1 MTFKA
6 AVADLPLGGGK
17 GVIMAPADAP
27 LTARRRRA
35 ALLDFGDL
43 VESAQGRYITAEDV
57 GTSSRDMAVIAQ
69 QTGHV
74 AGLARSRGGSG
85 DPSPFTALGV
95 EAAIRAT
102 CRARL
107 RRRLAARPQRS
118 ACSGSATSARGWPS
132 AAPGPGRG
140 SIVADVDPRKQALA
154 AAARRQLVDARRGAG
169 EPRSTCSC
177 RARWAAC
184 STTRSVP
191 RLRCRAIAG
200 AANNQLADDGIAA
213 LLQERGILWAPDF
226 VANAGG
232 IINIAEEAGGYDP
245 AAARQRVRGIG
256 DTLRDDLR
264 PLRRDR
270 ETPLAAAMELARGG
284 WRARRPPRAAQRGSE
299 ALRAS
304 GPGRST
310 PAGSRPS
317 AWSLSRWAAS
327 VTVAAGRSG
336 SGTSSHAASSNSST
350 VRAPASRPSTQ
361 TALALEPVRDVLVEL
376 GGRIAHRRPVA
387 RAAAPTARAG
397 AARPSAS
404 R

>member
-1 MTFKA
+1 VRRGPRSGLYTLIAIHSTVRGPSLGGCRMWGYGDARLAVRDVLRLSRAMTFKA

-17 GVIMAPADAP
+17 GVIMAPTDGP

-102 CRARL
+102 CRRAFGDDSLRDRGVCVLGLGHVGSRVAKRCARAGARL
-107 RRRLAARPQRS
+107 
-118 ACSGSATSARGWPS
+118 
-132 AAPGPGRG
+132 
-140 SIVADVDPRKQALA
+140 IVADVDPRKQALA
-154 AAARRQLVDARRGAG
+154 QQLGASWSTPAEASRAEVDVLVPCALGG
-169 EPRSTCSC
+169 LFDDEV
-177 RARWAAC
+177 
-184 STTRSVP
+184 VP

-200 AANNQLADDGIAA
+200 AANNQLADDRIAG

-232 IINIAEEAGGYDP
+232 IINIAEEAGGYEP
-245 AAARQRVRGIG
+245 AAARRRVRGIG
-256 DTLRDDLR
+256 TTIRMIF
-264 PLRRDR
+264 DR
-270 ETPLAAAMELARGG
+270 SDETGETPLAAAMELARRRLDGG
-284 WRARRPPRAAQRGSE
+284 AQRGSD

-310 PAGSRPS
+310 PTGSRPS
-317 AWSLSRWAAS
+317 A
-327 VTVAAGRSG
+327 
-336 SGTSSHAASSNSST
+336 
-350 VRAPASRPSTQ
+350 
-361 TALALEPVRDVLVEL
+361 
-376 GGRIAHRRPVA
+376 
-387 RAAAPTARAG
+387 
-397 AARPSAS
+397 
-404 R
+404 